1 MKKSILILDMEQV
14 KSDLVEMWADMIV
27 NDRALVREC
36 IIGNR
41 PLNGRNGVIAR
52 DRKSTRLNSSHM
64 SESRM
69 PSSA

>member
-14 KSDLVEMWADMIV
+14 KSDLVEMWADTIV

-41 PLNGRNGVIAR
+41 PLNGRNGVIA
-52 DRKSTRLNSSHM
+52 DRKSTRLNSSHT
-64 SESRM
+64 
-69 PSSA
+69 